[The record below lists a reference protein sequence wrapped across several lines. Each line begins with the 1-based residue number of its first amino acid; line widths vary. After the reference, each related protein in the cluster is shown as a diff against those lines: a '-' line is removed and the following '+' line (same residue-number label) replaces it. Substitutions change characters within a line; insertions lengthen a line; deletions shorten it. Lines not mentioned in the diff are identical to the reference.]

1 MDIIT
6 DKYNG
11 YQHGLASVVY
21 EFFDKKSCA
30 NTSDG
35 VIVPNLQLAE
45 ELHEP
50 LLIPFKKKLDE
61 SNCEL
66 NKI

>member
-21 EFFDKKSCA
+21 EFLDKKSCA

-45 ELHEP
+45 ELHKP
-50 LLIPFKKKLDE
+50 LLIPFKK
-61 SNCEL
+61 N
-66 NKI
+66 